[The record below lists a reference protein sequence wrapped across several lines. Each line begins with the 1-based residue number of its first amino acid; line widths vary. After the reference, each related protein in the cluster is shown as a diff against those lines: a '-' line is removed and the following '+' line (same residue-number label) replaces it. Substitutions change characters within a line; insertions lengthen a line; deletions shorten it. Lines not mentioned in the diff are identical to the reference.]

1 MEIGSLS
8 RMDAGAPIVS
18 VNPSSQQ
25 GQGSASQETGTLA
38 VARAVEKEVQIQES
52 KGETTQPQQRHL
64 LPTEEELK
72 TMSAAMNR
80 FVQMLSADLQFE
92 VHSQS
97 KQLMVR
103 FVDVRQNKIL
113 KEFPSK
119 EFLDMVSSIRDYVGV
134 LVDKKI

>member
-18 VNPSSQQ
+18 ANPSSQQ
-25 GQGSASQETGTLA
+25 GQGSASQETGALA
-38 VARAVEKEVQIQES
+38 VARAVEKEVQIQEV
-52 KGETTQPQQRHL
+52 KGEAAQPQRHL

-80 FVQMLSADLQFE
+80 FVQMLNADLQFE
-92 VHSQS
+92 VHSQT
-97 KQLMVR
+97 KQLMVK
-103 FVDVRQNKIL
+103 FVDVKQNKVL

-119 EFLDMVSSIRDYVGV
+119 EFLDMVASIRDYVGV

>member
-18 VNPSSQQ
+18 ANPSSQQ
-25 GQGSASQETGTLA
+25 GQGSASQEMGALA
-38 VARAVEKEVQIQES
+38 VARAVEKEVQVQEA
-52 KGETTQPQQRHL
+52 KQPQQQRQL
-64 LPTEEELK
+64 MPSEEELK

-80 FVQMLSADLQFE
+80 FVQMLNADLQFE
-92 VHSQS
+92 VHSQT
-97 KQLMVR
+97 KQLMVK
-103 FVDVRQNKIL
+103 FVDVKQNKVL

-119 EFLDMVSSIRDYVGV
+119 EFLDMVASIRDYVGV

>member
-38 VARAVEKEVQIQES
+38 VARAVEKEVQIQEA
-52 KGETTQPQQRHL
+52 KGQASQSQRQL
-64 LPTEEELK
+64 MPSEEELK

-80 FVQMLSADLQFE
+80 FVQMLNADLQFE
-92 VHSQS
+92 VHSQT
-97 KQLMVR
+97 KQLMVK
-103 FVDVRQNKIL
+103 FVDVKQNKVL

-119 EFLDMVSSIRDYVGV
+119 EFLDMVASIRDYVGV

>member
-38 VARAVEKEVQIQES
+38 VARAVEKEVQIQEA
-52 KGETTQPQQRHL
+52 KGQASQSQRQL
-64 LPTEEELK
+64 MPSEEELK

-80 FVQMLSADLQFE
+80 FVQMLNADLQFE

-103 FVDVRQNKIL
+103 FVDVRQNKVL

>member
-38 VARAVEKEVQIQES
+38 VARAVEKDVQIQEA
-52 KGETTQPQQRHL
+52 KGDIAQPQQRHF

-80 FVQMLSADLQFE
+80 FVQMLNSDLQFE
-92 VHSQS
+92 VHSESQ
-97 KQLMVR
+97 QLMVK
-103 FVDVRQNKIL
+103 FVDVRQNRVL

-119 EFLDMVSSIRDYVGV
+119 EFLDMISSIRDYVGV

>member
-38 VARAVEKEVQIQES
+38 VARAVEKEVQVQEA
-52 KGETTQPQQRHL
+52 KQPQQQRQL
-64 LPTEEELK
+64 MPSEEELK

-80 FVQMLSADLQFE
+80 FVQMLNADLQFE
-92 VHSQS
+92 VHSQT
-97 KQLMVR
+97 KQLMVK
-103 FVDVRQNKIL
+103 FVDIKQNKVL

-119 EFLDMVSSIRDYVGV
+119 EFLDMVASIRDYVGV

>member
-25 GQGSASQETGTLA
+25 GQGSASQEMGTLA
-38 VARAVEKEVQIQES
+38 VARAVEKEVQIQEA
-52 KGETTQPQQRHL
+52 KQPQQQRQL
-64 LPTEEELK
+64 MPSEEELK

-80 FVQMLSADLQFE
+80 FVQMLNADLQFE
-92 VHSQS
+92 VHSQT
-97 KQLMVR
+97 KQLMVK
-103 FVDVRQNKIL
+103 FVDVKQNKVL

-119 EFLDMVSSIRDYVGV
+119 EFLDMVASIRDYVGV

>member
-38 VARAVEKEVQIQES
+38 VARTVEKEVQIQEV
-52 KGETTQPQQRHL
+52 KGEAMQPQQRHL

-72 TMSAAMNR
+72 TMSVAMNR
-80 FVQMLSADLQFE
+80 FVQMLNADLQFE

-103 FVDVRQNKIL
+103 FVDVRQNKVL

-119 EFLDMVSSIRDYVGV
+119 DFLDMISSIRDYVGV

>member
-18 VNPSSQQ
+18 ANPSSQQ
-25 GQGSASQETGTLA
+25 GQGSASQETGALA
-38 VARAVEKEVQIQES
+38 VARAVEKEVQIQEV
-52 KGETTQPQQRHL
+52 KGETAQPQRHL

-80 FVQMLSADLQFE
+80 FVQMLNADLQFE
-92 VHSQS
+92 VHSQT
-97 KQLMVR
+97 KQLMVK
-103 FVDVRQNKIL
+103 FVDVKQNKVL

-119 EFLDMVSSIRDYVGV
+119 EFLDMVASIRDYVGV

>member
-18 VNPSSQQ
+18 ANPSSQQ

-38 VARAVEKEVQIQES
+38 VARAVEKEVQLQEA
-52 KGETTQPQQRHL
+52 KGEITQPQRHL
-64 LPTEEELK
+64 MPTEEELK

-80 FVQMLSADLQFE
+80 FVQMLNADLQFE
-92 VHSQS
+92 VHSQT
-97 KQLMVR
+97 KQLMVK
-103 FVDVRQNKIL
+103 FVDVKQNKVL

-119 EFLDMVSSIRDYVGV
+119 EFLDMVASIRDYVGV